1 MNKENLIEDYEYD
14 EELFGDLNNSVPLHL
29 YLFTDNAQLKDA
41 FNNVLYKCFTRKD
54 LNTTK
59 RLNDR
64 RKHIRKILLSLYKEY
79 EDDKTKYI
87 TISLNNNDWAKKGR
101 YGKLRMSLTFI
112 KDVLAKLEQKKFITL
127 WKGKK
132 HHNPEKRKQTR
143 IRATEKLI
151 DFMHSNK
158 VKAKQKIPSQTIKEL
173 IQADQDRYLSEPDRP
188 RIILKDKDK
197 NEMKIARKTDAVIE
211 SEEILKDYEDL
222 LIHTKIYNPKTERLL
237 TPYEKFQ
244 KRVFSRGRLD
254 YNGRIHGG
262 FWQNVNKDKY
272 RKGITIDGHK
282 TFEIDIKGTFPVLV
296 YHLLGLDF
304 WGQYNG
310 IKKEDMYIADPYYL
324 KGYTDR
330 KDHGEAF
337 RGALKLVFNAAI
349 NVDAD
354 SIRKVSFALREKMK
368 EELKKDP
375 SKAKFTKEEAEA
387 INKVRGKMIREF
399 LYKKH
404 KSLEGCF
411 FDKGLG
417 MTAMNQ
423 ESRIVLRVLRE
434 CINKQEPILS
444 IFDSFIA
451 KDTKENRLWLS
462 ETITN
467 CYAQEFGYRF
477 TGFQTIK

>member
-41 FNNVLYKCFTRKD
+41 FNNVLHKCFARKD
-54 LNTTK
+54 LDTTK

-64 RKHIRKILLSLYKEY
+64 RKHIRKIVLSLYKEY

-87 TISLNNNDWAKKGR
+87 TISLNNNDWTKKGR
-101 YGKLRMSLTFI
+101 YGKLGMSLTFI

-158 VKAKQKIPSQTIKEL
+158 VKAKQKTPSQTIKEL

-304 WGQYNG
+304 WGQYDG
-310 IKKEDMYIADPYYL
+310 IKQEDMHKADPYYL
-324 KGYTDR
+324 EGYTDR

-337 RGALKLVFNAAI
+337 RNALKLVFNASI
-349 NVDAD
+349 NKDATG
-354 SIRKVSFALREKMK
+354 IHGVSLALKYKMK
-368 EELKKDP
+368 DEWLPKEKITESAMEE
-375 SKAKFTKEEAEA
+375 
-387 INKVRGKMIREF
+387 INKVRPKMIRQF
-399 LYKKH
+399 LYNKH
-404 KSLEGCF
+404 KPLEGHF
-411 FDKGLG
+411 FDERLG
-417 MTAMNQ
+417 MVVMNQ

-434 CINKQEPILS
+434 CVNKKEPVLS

-451 KDTKENRLWLS
+451 KDTSENRVWLS

-467 CYAQEFGYRF
+467 CYAQEFGYDF
-477 TGFQTIK
+477 AGFQTVK

>member
-1 MNKENLIEDYEYD
+1 MTKENLIEDYEYD

-29 YLFTDNAQLKDA
+29 YLFTENAQLKDA
-41 FNNVLYKCFTRKD
+41 FNNVLNKCFTRKE

-64 RKHIRKILLSLYKEY
+64 RKHIRKIVLSLYKEY

-87 TISLNNNDWAKKGR
+87 TISLNNNHWVKKGR
-101 YGKLRMSLTFI
+101 YGKLEMSLRVI
-112 KDVLAKLEQKKFITL
+112 KDVLAKLRQEKFITF
-127 WKGKK
+127 WKGNRHNNPKK
-132 HHNPEKRKQTR
+132 RMQTR

-151 DFMHSNK
+151 NFMHSNK
-158 VKAKQKIPSQTIKEL
+158 IKSKQRTPSQTIKGL
-173 IQADQDRYLSEPDRP
+173 IEADNNRYLSEPGRP
-188 RIILKDKDK
+188 RIILKNKDK

-211 SEEILKDYEDL
+211 SEEILKNYENL
-222 LIHTKIYNPKTERLL
+222 LINTKIFNPKTGKLL

-272 RKGITIDGHK
+272 RKGITIDSHK

-296 YHLLGLDF
+296 YQLLGLDF
-304 WGQYNG
+304 WGQYDG
-310 IKKEDMYIADPYYL
+310 IKKEDMHKADPYYL
-324 KGYTDR
+324 KGYTNRSDY
-330 KDHGEAF
+330 GEAF
-337 RGALKLVFNAAI
+337 RSALKLVFNAAI

-375 SKAKFTKEEAEA
+375 SKAKFTKEEAQA

-404 KSLEGCF
+404 KPLEDYF
-411 FDKGLG
+411 FDERLG
-417 MTAMNQ
+417 MVAMNQ
-423 ESRIVLRVLRE
+423 ESRIVLRVLKE
-434 CINKQEPILS
+434 CVNKKNPVLS

-467 CYAQEFGYRF
+467 AYAQEFGYRF
-477 TGFQTIK
+477 TGFLTIK

>member
-41 FNNVLYKCFTRKD
+41 FNNVLHKCFARKD
-54 LNTTK
+54 LDTTK

-64 RKHIRKILLSLYKEY
+64 RKHIRKIVLSLYKEY

-101 YGKLRMSLTFI
+101 YGKLGMSLTFI

-158 VKAKQKIPSQTIKEL
+158 VKVKQKTPSQTIKEL

-304 WGQYNG
+304 WGQYDG
-310 IKKEDMYIADPYYL
+310 IKQEDMHKADPYYL
-324 KGYTDR
+324 EGYTDR

-337 RGALKLVFNAAI
+337 RNALKLVFNASI
-349 NVDAD
+349 NKDATG
-354 SIRKVSFALREKMK
+354 IHGVSLALKYKMK
-368 EELKKDP
+368 DEWLPKEKITESAMEE
-375 SKAKFTKEEAEA
+375 
-387 INKVRGKMIREF
+387 INKVRPKMIRQF
-399 LYKKH
+399 LYNKH
-404 KSLEGCF
+404 KPLEDHF
-411 FDKGLG
+411 FDERLG
-417 MTAMNQ
+417 MVVMNQ

-434 CINKQEPILS
+434 CVNKKEPVLS

-451 KDTKENRLWLS
+451 KDTSENRVWLS

-467 CYAQEFGYRF
+467 CYAQEFGF
-477 TGFQTIK
+477 GFAGFQTVK

>member
-41 FNNVLYKCFTRKD
+41 FNNVLHKCFARKD
-54 LNTTK
+54 LDTTK

-64 RKHIRKILLSLYKEY
+64 RKHIRKIVLSLYKEY

-101 YGKLRMSLTFI
+101 YGKLGMSLTFI

-158 VKAKQKIPSQTIKEL
+158 AKAKQKTPSQTIKEL

-304 WGQYNG
+304 WGQYDG
-310 IKKEDMYIADPYYL
+310 IKQEDMHKADPYYL
-324 KGYTDR
+324 EGYTDR

-337 RGALKLVFNAAI
+337 RNALKLVFNASI
-349 NVDAD
+349 NKDATG
-354 SIRKVSFALREKMK
+354 IHGVSLALKYKMK
-368 EELKKDP
+368 DEWLPKEKITESAMEE
-375 SKAKFTKEEAEA
+375 
-387 INKVRGKMIREF
+387 INKVRPKMIRQF
-399 LYKKH
+399 LYNKH
-404 KSLEGCF
+404 KPLEDHF
-411 FDKGLG
+411 FDERLG
-417 MTAMNQ
+417 MVVMNQ

-434 CINKQEPILS
+434 CVNKKEPVLS

-477 TGFQTIK
+477 TGFQTVK

>member
-29 YLFTDNAQLKDA
+29 YLFTENAQLKDA
-41 FNNVLYKCFTRKD
+41 FNNVLNKCFTRKE

-64 RKHIRKILLSLYKEY
+64 RKHIRKIVLSLYKEY

-87 TISLNNNDWAKKGR
+87 TISLNNNDWTAKGR
-101 YGKLRMSLTFI
+101 YGKLGMSLTFI

-151 DFMHSNK
+151 DFMHNNK
-158 VKAKQKIPSQTIKEL
+158 IKTKQRTPSQTIKEL
-173 IQADQDRYLSEPDRP
+173 IEADNNRYLSEPDRP
-188 RIILKDKDK
+188 RIILKDNDK

-222 LIHTKIYNPKTERLL
+222 LIHTKIYNPKTEKLL

-304 WGQYNG
+304 WGQYDG
-310 IKKEDMYIADPYYL
+310 INQEDMYKADPYYL
-324 KGYTDR
+324 EGYTDK

-337 RGALKLVFNAAI
+337 RNALKLVFNAAI
-349 NVDAD
+349 NVDED

-368 EELKKDP
+368 QELKKKP
-375 SKAKFTKEEAEA
+375 SEAKYTEEEVRA

-404 KSLEGCF
+404 KFLEGYF

-417 MTAMNQ
+417 MTVMNQ

-434 CINKQEPILS
+434 CANKKEPVLS

-467 CYAQEFGYRF
+467 CYAQEFGHRF

>member
-41 FNNVLYKCFTRKD
+41 FNNVLHKCFARKD
-54 LNTTK
+54 LDTTK

-64 RKHIRKILLSLYKEY
+64 RKHIRKIVLSLYKEY

-101 YGKLRMSLTFI
+101 YGKLGMSLTFI

-158 VKAKQKIPSQTIKEL
+158 VKAKQKTPSQTIKEL

-304 WGQYNG
+304 WGQYDG
-310 IKKEDMYIADPYYL
+310 IKQEDMHKADPYYL
-324 KGYTDR
+324 EGYTDR

-337 RGALKLVFNAAI
+337 RNALKLVFNASI
-349 NVDAD
+349 NKDATG
-354 SIRKVSFALREKMK
+354 IHGVSLALKYKMK
-368 EELKKDP
+368 DEWLPKEKITESAMEE
-375 SKAKFTKEEAEA
+375 
-387 INKVRGKMIREF
+387 INKVRPKMIRQF
-399 LYKKH
+399 LYNKH
-404 KSLEGCF
+404 KPLEDHF
-411 FDKGLG
+411 FDERLG
-417 MTAMNQ
+417 MVVMNQ

-434 CINKQEPILS
+434 CVNKKEPVLS

-451 KDTKENRLWLS
+451 KDTSENRVWLS

-467 CYAQEFGYRF
+467 CYAQEFGYDF
-477 TGFQTIK
+477 AGFQTVK